1 MHTGFYSLTR
11 KAVIGICLSLILFA
25 FSSCISRGKAK
36 TPAKDKSVAEIPIFK
51 DSTQL
56 LQINVPD
63 NAIYSSILEDLD
75 KDNLRNIDLALKIFI
90 NNRTD
95 SVGRDSMLVSFN
107 EFMNSVMQEYYDNKL
122 LGNKELTDHFGNKED
137 QAEAQ
142 KLTQTLAIHGIHLNF
157 NDGEFYLEPDLSF
170 IRQKLGKVLTSS
182 SMEYLTTRIK
192 LARNFSSDPSL
203 NKNPTSSLPD
213 SIAFQFVTWEDF
225 LAKYPGYVMK
235 DDIHSQYLD
244 ALTAY
249 LSGLEQMPLF
259 DPDTKKI
266 DPAYLASYQ
275 HFIESNPTRESAR
288 VVKKFY
294 ELLTR
299 KGFKYDEAMDTFL
312 SEEILVPI
320 PKTE

>member
-1 MHTGFYSLTR
+1 MKNAGIHCLTR
-11 KAVIGICLSLILFA
+11 KALFGFFLTLL
-25 FSSCISRGKAK
+25 FSSCISGG
-36 TPAKDKSVAEIPIFK
+36 KDKQTAKEKSAAEIPVFK
-51 DSTQL
+51 DTARL

-63 NAIYSSILEDLD
+63 NAVYSAILEDLD

-95 SVGRDSMLVSFN
+95 SLGRDSMLVSFN
-107 EFMNSVMQEYYDNKL
+107 EFLTTVMQEYFDNKL

-137 QAEAQ
+137 QTEAQ
-142 KLTQTLAIHGIHLNF
+142 KLTRSLAIHGILLNF
-157 NDGEFYLEPDLSF
+157 REGEFYLEPN
-170 IRQKLGKVLTSS
+170 LGFVSERLGNVLTAASR
-182 SMEYLTTRIK
+182 EYLSARIK
-192 LARNFSSDPSL
+192 LARNFSG
-203 NKNPTSSLPD
+203 NKNQALTPPD
-213 SIAFQFVTWEDF
+213 SIAFQVVSWEDF
-225 LAKYPGYVMK
+225 LTKYPGYVMK

-249 LSGLEQMPLF
+249 LSGMEQMPLF
-259 DPDTKKI
+259 DADTKKI
-266 DPAYLASYQ
+266 EPKYLSSYQ
-275 HFIESNPTRESAR
+275 HFIESNPTRESAK